1 MTRFEP
7 TDGDET
13 FDVSTSPD
21 SVTESVLFE
30 GANVCRV
37 AMLSTR
43 FSDDRR
49 AIDALTPEWRDLGFD
64 EQLFADQRPW
74 RLRGLRNV
82 LDTFTNL
89 WTRQDGP
96 QARARSWAE
105 LNESA
110 TPEVAL
116 RFLLAVLGS
125 SLERESA
132 AAAAALWRQLNGI
145 ANLRSRPSPPQ
156 WVWAFLALAPSA
168 LFLPADGDW
177 LSADSYGDPLRED
190 EPRLSWSPRDWEAT
204 FRQVGSLA
212 SDGLID
218 PLFAVLLLVRG
229 RLGLALR
236 SVDPVTASLALAAS
250 EPSGTGG
257 APNALRP
264 PPARSS
270 APGPLIASTMIHG
283 TWGWKGDWWR
293 PRSPFHDFILRNHR
307 PNLYSRGAKYS
318 WSGALSE
325 RQRIQAAADFCDW
338 ASDVAPDGLQTVFA
352 HSYGGE
358 VASRAVL
365 SGSRIS
371 ELVLLST
378 PVTPWV
384 ELAIPLTPRVVD
396 VRLRLDP
403 ILAIAQTRQRILH
416 PGSNTT
422 TVLLGWRYLHGS
434 THEEAVWRAEDI
446 AERAQL

>member
-1 MTRFEP
+1 MTSFEP
-7 TDGDET
+7 SNGDAT
-13 FDVSTSPD
+13 FEVSASPN
-21 SVTESVLFE
+21 SVAESVQFE

-49 AIDALTPEWRDLGFD
+49 AIAPLINEWRDLGFA
-64 EQLFADQRPW
+64 EQLFSDQRPW
-74 RLRGLRNV
+74 RVRGRTNV
-82 LDTFTNL
+82 LDLFTNL
-89 WTRQDGP
+89 WTRQEGGED
-96 QARARSWAE
+96 RERSWVA

-110 TPEVAL
+110 TPEEAFG
-116 RFLLAVLGS
+116 FLLALLGS

-132 AAAAALWRQLNGI
+132 AAAAALWRQLVGN
-145 ANLRSRPSPPQ
+145 ADLRGRPSPPE
-156 WVWAFLALAPSA
+156 WVWVFLALTPSA
-168 LFLPADGDW
+168 LFVPADGDW
-177 LSADSYGDPLRED
+177 LSPVSYGDPLRED
-190 EPRLSWSPRDWEAT
+190 EPRLGWVPGDWEAT
-204 FRQVGSLA
+204 FRQVGRLA
-212 SDGLID
+212 RERSID
-218 PLFAVLLLVRG
+218 PLFAVLLLVRW

-236 SVDPVTASLALAAS
+236 SADPVAASLALAAY
-250 EPSGTGG
+250 EPSGTGDG
-257 APNALRP
+257 PADVQP

-293 PRSPFHDFILRNHR
+293 PRSSFHDFILRNHR

-325 RQRIQAAADFCDW
+325 RQRIQAAADFLDW

-365 SGSRIS
+365 CGTRIS

-384 ELAIPLTPRVVD
+384 ELAVPLTPRVVD
-396 VRLRLDP
+396 IRLRLDP
-403 ILAIAQTRQRILH
+403 ILAIAQTRQRILN

-434 THEEAVWRAEDI
+434 THEEAVWRAENI
-446 AERAQL
+446 AARGRL